1 MFCGKCG
8 APNADNAEFCAEC
21 GTKLKKSQPTGT
33 GFVPGNKNQNRKVG
47 MIIVAAAMIFIVVLG
62 VSIFGGKKGYKDT
75 VQKFVDAVF
84 NADAE
89 GIIRLVPEEMIDY
102 ALVIS
107 GYDVDD
113 REKMIDELQEELW
126 EQRDTLESYVGDEW
140 KISCDIISAEDITG
154 DDLDAIK
161 DRYSSIGVNVS
172 ASKAIEAE
180 VTVKAKEAKNSDSLD
195 IYLIK
200 VGPLWYLDMMR
211 MVNLY

>member
-1 MFCGKCG
+1 MLTI
-8 APNADNAEFCAEC
+8 A
-21 GTKLKKSQPTGT
+21 
-33 GFVPGNKNQNRKVG
+33 
-47 MIIVAAAMIFIVVLG
+47 
-62 VSIFGGKKGYKDT
+62 
-75 VQKFVDAVF
+75 
-84 NADAE
+84 
-89 GIIRLVPEEMIDY
+89 RLWD
-102 ALVIS
+102 
-107 GYDVDD
+107 
-113 REKMIDELQEELW
+113 
-126 EQRDTLESYVGDEW
+126 QRDTLESYVGDEW

-180 VTVKAKEAKNSDSLD
+180 VTVKAKEGENSDSLD